1 MAGTKQ
7 PVSVLVVIHTT
18 ALDVLLL
25 ERAAHPG
32 YWQSVTGSR
41 EGDETLAAT
50 AVREVTEE
58 TGIVCGAVD
67 LHDWQLTNRFEIFA
81 EWRDRYPAGVTHNT
95 EHVFSLCVSPDTP
108 VRLHAEE
115 HRACR
120 WLPWREA
127 ATACFSW
134 TNRDAILMLG
144 LAARRIADKR
154 ALPNAVLPAP
164 TFHSCAQYPPPDQR
178 ID

>member
-7 PVSVLVVIHTT
+7 PVSVLVVVHTP

-41 EGDETLAAT
+41 EGDESLIAT
-50 AVREVTEE
+50 AVRELAEE
-58 TGIVCGAVD
+58 TGIVCAPQD
-67 LHDWQLTNRFEIFA
+67 LRDGHLSNRFEIFA

-95 EHVFSLCVSPDTP
+95 EHVFSLCVPAGTVVTP
-108 VRLHAEE
+108 APHE
-115 HRACR
+115 HRALR

-127 ATACFSW
+127 AAACFSW

-144 LAARRIADKR
+144 LHAGR
-154 ALPNAVLPAP
+154 
-164 TFHSCAQYPPPDQR
+164 
-178 ID
+178 